1 MGQEKTKPITD
12 QTDKLGADDRS
23 PREDPL
29 LMNSIDDNA
38 TRESVVKR
46 THAENKHG
54 AEEKEVEQINKAA
67 K

>member
-1 MGQEKTKPITD
+1 MSKDNVKPITD
-12 QTDKLGADDRS
+12 QADKLGADDRS

-38 TRESVVKR
+38 TRESVARR

-54 AEEKEVEQINKAA
+54 AEQQEVEQIKKAA